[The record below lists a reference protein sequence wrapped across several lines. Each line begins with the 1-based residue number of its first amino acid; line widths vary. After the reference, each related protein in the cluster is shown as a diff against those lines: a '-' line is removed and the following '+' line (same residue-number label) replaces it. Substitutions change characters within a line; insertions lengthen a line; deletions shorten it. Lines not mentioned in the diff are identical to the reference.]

1 MHLRGFV
8 LLALLLSLATPALAQ
23 SARDL
28 EADRLAD
35 KLWRIID
42 ITKQYQ
48 PQLQAHV
55 TLEAP
60 DGERLAL
67 TFDGASARTLVH
79 DDVIALDR
87 KPNVSAE
94 SPEQDM
100 GASFLPR
107 LAKWGKPR
115 WWRERVKYESLFEKH
130 QAASRLSIKR
140 VIATYTKV
148 SLVVGNSS

>member
-1 MHLRGFV
+1 MHLRGSV
-8 LLALLLSLATPALAQ
+8 LLALLLCLATPALAQ
-23 SARDL
+23 SAPDL

-35 KLWRIID
+35 KLWRILD

-48 PQLQAHV
+48 PQFQAHV

-67 TFDGASARTLVH
+67 TFDGESARTLVH

-87 KPNVSAE
+87 KPDVSAE
-94 SPEQDM
+94 SREQDM
-100 GASFLPR
+100 GASFIPR

-115 WWRERVKYESLFEKH
+115 WWSERVQHEGHEISKVWKLFLLQQSGRET
-130 QAASRLSIKR
+130 AL
-140 VIATYTKV
+140 
-148 SLVVGNSS
+148 